1 LAGVSRK
8 RIDYAGPLLKYAGYR
23 EPPSEPKKKR
33 GRKALF
39 GGKVTDMKPH
49 QRHAGSLLRDIAEIS
64 IRYPALTRR
73 GFTKHLLKL
82 PQYKGANDRTL
93 KRDVAEALARQ
104 ENLLARLLQKHLSL
118 EDWLDL
124 VGIEPPTTI
133 SKLALRQKS
142 LELLRKELKAQLK

>member
-1 LAGVSRK
+1 MSAQ
-8 RIDYAGPLLKYAGYR
+8 RIDFAGPLLKLAGHH
-23 EPPSEPKKKR
+23 EPPPEPKKKH

-49 QRHAGSLLRDIAEIS
+49 QRHRGSLLKDIAEIS
-64 IRYPALTRR
+64 IRCPTLLSR

-82 PQYKGANDRTL
+82 SQYKHTDDRTL
-93 KRDVAEALARQ
+93 RRDVAEALARQ
-104 ENLLARLLQKHLSL
+104 DNLLTRLLQKNLSR

-124 VGIEPPTTI
+124 VGIEPPTKN

-142 LELLRKELKAQLK
+142 LEHLRKQLKAQLK

>member
-1 LAGVSRK
+1 MADHPDFV
-8 RIDYAGPLLKYAGYR
+8 GPLLAGYR
-23 EPPSEPKKKR
+23 EPPPEPKKKH

-49 QRHAGSLLRDIAEIS
+49 QRHEGSLLRDIAEIS
-64 IRYPALTRR
+64 VRCPALTSR

-82 PQYKGANDRTL
+82 PQYKRANDRTL
-93 KRDVAEALARQ
+93 KRDVAEALARR
-104 ENLLARLLQKHLSL
+104 ENLLTRLLQKHLSR

-133 SKLALRQKS
+133 SKRVLREKALES
-142 LELLRKELKAQLK
+142 LRNGLKAQPNKK